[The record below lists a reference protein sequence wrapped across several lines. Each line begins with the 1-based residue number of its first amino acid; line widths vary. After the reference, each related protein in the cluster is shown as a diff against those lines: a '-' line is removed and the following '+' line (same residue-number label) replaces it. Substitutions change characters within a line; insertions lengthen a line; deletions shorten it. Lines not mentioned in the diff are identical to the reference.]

1 MKQDEPER
9 STCSAV
15 KLHGGYSFPEG
26 RGECGRLHVN
36 GGAGITLLTHYI
48 AKQTHL
54 GKHNK

>member
-1 MKQDEPER
+1 MKQDEHEC

-15 KLHGGYSFPEG
+15 KLHRGYSVPEG

-36 GGAGITLLTHYI
+36 RGARITLLTHYI
-48 AKQTHL
+48 AKETHL